1 MTGPAISL
9 TPEASAHLASESE
22 GRLLRIAFTTGCG
35 GSGYRLS
42 FTSEPIDDD
51 VVVTAGEIRIAMDSM
66 SASRLEGARIQYS
79 EDEDGYT
86 LEHPDAVA
94 AVWCG

>member
-1 MTGPAISL
+1 MTL
-9 TPEASAHLASESE
+9 TLSPSAAARLS

-42 FTSEPIDDD
+42 YADEPLEGDE
-51 VVVTAGEIRIAMDSM
+51 VVNIGGVRVALDSM
-66 SASRLEGARIQYS
+66 AASQLDGARIDYDT
-79 EDEDGYT
+79 DEDAF
-86 LEHPDAVA
+86 LLDHHNAVT

>member
-1 MTGPAISL
+1 MNLSL
-9 TPEASAHLASESE
+9 SPQAAEHLGRDLA

-42 FTSEPIDDD
+42 YADDPVEGD
-51 VVVTAGEIRIAMDSM
+51 EIVSLDGINVALDSM
-66 SASRLEGARIQYS
+66 AASRLDGAVIEYD
-79 EDEDGYT
+79 EEEDGY
-86 LEHPDAVA
+86 LLDHADAVT

>member
-1 MTGPAISL
+1 M
-9 TPEASAHLASESE
+9 
-22 GRLLRIAFTTGCG
+22 RIAFTTGCG

-42 FTSEPIDDD
+42 FASEPVDED
-51 VVVTAGEIRIAMDSM
+51 VMVSAGEIQIAMDSM
-66 SASRLEGARIQYS
+66 SASRLEGAVIQYS
-79 EDEDGYT
+79 EEEAGYT